1 MRLGQHMLINRRI
14 AERIASYAELDENDV
29 VLEVGCG
36 TGNLTQELLRFC
48 RVVGIEKDE
57 KFVETLRKR
66 FRREIEDERFSLIH
80 GDALKLDF
88 PFFTKFVSNIP
99 YEISSPL
106 IFKLV
111 KHNFT
116 LAVVMLQK
124 EFAERLCNEDS
135 RLGVISKA
143 YCRAKILEIVGREN
157 FRPIP
162 KVDSAIT
169 MIIPQPQ
176 IEVKDRERFE
186 KFVTFAFSMR
196 RKKLST
202 IVRAFEKRFGISLE
216 LDDELANKRPE
227 KIGARNFARIVDG
240 IRAS

>member
-1 MRLGQHMLINRRI
+1 MLINRKI
-14 AERIASYAELDENDV
+14 AERIASYAELNKEDV

-48 RVVGIEKDE
+48 KVVGIEKDA
-57 KFVETLRKR
+57 KFVEAMRKK
-66 FRREIEDERFSLIH
+66 FKREIEGGRLILIY

-88 PFFTKFVSNIP
+88 PPFTKFVSNIP

-111 KHNFT
+111 KHEFK

-143 YCRAKILEIVGREN
+143 YCRAKILEIVNREN

-162 KVDSAIT
+162 RVESAIT
-169 MIIPQPQ
+169 LIVPQPE
-176 IEVKDRERFE
+176 IEVRNRELFE
-186 KFVTFAFSMR
+186 KFVTFSFSMR
-196 RKKLST
+196 RKKLLK
-202 IVRAFEKRFGISLE
+202 IVREFEKRFGTHIELE
-216 LDDELANKRPE
+216 RELADKRPE
-227 KIGARNFARIVDG
+227 EIGAKNFAKIVDG

>member
-1 MRLGQHMLINRRI
+1 MLVNLRI
-14 AERIASYAELDENDV
+14 AERIASYAELNESDV

-36 TGNLTQELLRFC
+36 TGNLTQELLKFC
-48 RVVGIEKDE
+48 KVVGIEKDANLI
-57 KFVETLRKR
+57 ETIRKR
-66 FRREIEDERFSLIH
+66 FWREIEEGRLNLIH

-106 IFKLV
+106 IFKLL
-111 KHNFT
+111 KHRFT
-116 LAVVMLQK
+116 LAVLMLQR

-143 YCRAKILEIVGREN
+143 YCRAKVLELVDREN

-169 MIIPQPQ
+169 LIVPKPE
-176 IEVKDRERFE
+176 IEVRNKDLFE

-196 RKKLST
+196 RKKLIN
-202 IVRAFEKRFGISLE
+202 IVREFKKRFGISLE
-216 LDDELANKRPE
+216 LDEELASERPE
-227 KIGARNFARIVDG
+227 KIGAKNFAKIVDG